1 MTHRPSH
8 LALLAAIAAIGA
20 AAIAAAPPSAAQGV
34 ADVVF
39 QRGNYGTMLSGTIV
53 GREYMDY
60 RLRANAGQ
68 ELFAELTVTGTN
80 GNGTIHFN
88 ILPPGSDDVAIFV
101 GSSDGRTARVR
112 LPEDGVYTIRTY
124 LMGNDYDTGKT
135 VGYTLDVSI

>member
-1 MTHRPSH
+1 MTRLIAAVGLVTA
-8 LALLAAIAAIGA
+8 LALCGPAV
-20 AAIAAAPPSAAQGV
+20 AQGT
-34 ADVVF
+34 ADVRF
-39 QRGNYGTMLSGTIV
+39 QPGNYGTMLSGTIV

-68 ELFAELTVTGTN
+68 ELFAELTVTDTD
-80 GNGTIHFN
+80 GNGTIYFN

-112 LPEDGVYTIRTY
+112 LPENGVYTIRTY

-135 VGYTLDVSI
+135 VGYNLGVSIQ